1 MSKGTVIIGNGASL
15 RDFDFT
21 KLNREKYNVV
31 GCCLAFRHWVEIDW
45 YPDLYINADDVVIQN
60 PEVID
65 FIKMK
70 KCKQYLVS
78 HKLKDAWTE
87 YPKDGSILFLQDLMM
102 VPQSTFK
109 YVRNWCSGSSCLIT
123 AFDISVDIHILGMD
137 CNYVEMIPECEELED
152 GTLKITKTPES
163 NPNYFFDDYQRV
175 GDIYNKPNGTTIHKR
190 SWFEGRLI
198 MEFLQQMYPECKPRV
213 TNYSLKE
220 VSSIRE
226 FFDTKELADFKFD
239 GMVE

>member
-1 MSKGTVIIGNGASL
+1 MSNKIRLPKANKIEKKLIRHGDL
-15 RDFDFT
+15 RIDNYYW
-21 KLNREKYNVV
+21 LNDRE
-31 GCCLAFRHWVEIDW
+31 
-45 YPDLYINADDVVIQN
+45 N

-152 GTLKITKTPES
+152 GTLKITKTPAPGS

-175 GDIYNKPNGTTIHKR
+175 GDIYNKPNGQKKT
-190 SWFEGRLI
+190 S
-198 MEFLQQMYPECKPRV
+198 
-213 TNYSLKE
+213 N
-220 VSSIRE
+220 
-226 FFDTKELADFKFD
+226 A
-239 GMVE
+239 